1 MSIFLNGVP
10 GRLKT
15 LIDRLVPSGSA
26 ETLTDT
32 RLANLDDLDA
42 AVSTRAPSSTALST
56 ATWTPTKAGYLD
68 AAISSV
74 RMKGQVNLV
83 RDTSVTTDTL
93 GGFASEMEG
102 YGAAYTAGALS
113 AGVYSE
119 LLSVT
124 AAGWLYLVVTYR
136 ESSFSSG
143 TLSTR
148 ITIDGDVWDVV
159 TDSGGTTALTGHVA
173 LGVLSAGAT
182 MIIPMAMRFD
192 TSMKVEIASSVGQ
205 TASKATARILYSLD
219 T

>member
-42 AVSTRAPSSTALST
+42 AVSTRAPSATALST
-56 ATWTPTKAGYLD
+56 ATWTGTKAGYLD

-74 RMKGQVNLV
+74 KMKGQVNMV
-83 RDTSVTTDTL
+83 RDTTWTSTAVETAAASDGL
-93 GGFASEMEG
+93 GAKYNAPATMN
-102 YGAAYTAGALS
+102 AGQ
-113 AGVYSE
+113 YYE

-124 AAGWLYLVVTYR
+124 AAGWLYLVVTAR
-136 ESSFSSG
+136 NTSFSSG

-148 ITIDGDVWDVV
+148 ITIDGDVWDVI
-159 TDSGGTTALTGHVA
+159 TDTGTATAGYGHVA
-173 LGVLSAGAT
+173 HGAMSDVVIT
-182 MIIPMAMRFD
+182 PIATRFD
-192 TSMKVEIASSVGQ
+192 TSVKVEIASSVAQ
-205 TASKATARILYSLD
+205 STSSRAFSRILYSLD